1 MGRAKRLIHP
11 GKTLSFIRRSFD
23 ILLLYQLT
31 FNRYIPM
38 IKVLGRVIICIL
50 VCCITSCKQKTEISP
65 KLLAVK
71 ETVLQ
76 LDSISVNLHGWEP
89 KDSTYVPFD
98 DSALETLIER
108 QQHSHPM
115 YDSLDV
121 ASVHPSQE
129 QYDNANE
136 AWSTFKRLCTD
147 DHYEE
152 ALANFYDAH
161 NDLIL
166 FLKHS
171 TLRYKFY
178 KSVVLP
184 LMIEYEGVESAI
196 GKYIAYLELQ
206 QSQAEVS
213 IALGEI
219 QGNNYVPEVY
229 PYILMDLAEGYVMTG
244 DLERGMGLISS
255 IISSFNILTKDII
268 FANFQGVSTGAKLQQ
283 MTGDIESAIYIWE
296 DFKRFLSEYSELA
309 DSAEELAYYGD
320 LADEYIKQLRD
331 LE

>member
-1 MGRAKRLIHP
+1 
-11 GKTLSFIRRSFD
+11 
-23 ILLLYQLT
+23 
-31 FNRYIPM
+31 M
-38 IKVLGRVIICIL
+38 IKVLCNVIICIL
-50 VCCITSCKQKTEISP
+50 VCCITSCKQKPEISP

-76 LDSISVNLHGWEP
+76 LDSMSVNLHGLEP

-108 QQHSHPM
+108 EQPSHPI

-129 QYDNANE
+129 QYDIANE
-136 AWSTFKRLCTD
+136 AWSTFKSLCTD

-166 FLKHS
+166 YLKHS

-196 GKYIAYLELQ
+196 GKYITYLELQ
-206 QSQAEVS
+206 QYQAEVS

-229 PYILMDLAEGYVMTG
+229 PYILMDLAEGYMMTR
-244 DLERGMGLISS
+244 DLERGMGLISN
-255 IISSFNILTKDII
+255 IIASFNILTGDVM
-268 FANFQGVSTGAKLQQ
+268 FANYQGVSIGAKLQR
-283 MTGDIESAIYIWE
+283 MTGNIETAIYIWE
-296 DFKRFLSEYSELA
+296 DFKRFLSENQNLA
-309 DSAEELAYYGD
+309 NNEEELSYYWGM
-320 LADEYIKQLRD
+320 ADKHLKELRNN
-331 LE
+331 

>member
-1 MGRAKRLIHP
+1 MERTSTFRLFCIA
-11 GKTLSFIRRSFD
+11 L
-23 ILLLYQLT
+23 ILGT
-31 FNRYIPM
+31 IF
-38 IKVLGRVIICIL
+38 G
-50 VCCITSCKQKTEISP
+50 ITSCKHKTEIKP
-65 KLLAVK
+65 ELLAVK
-71 ETVLQ
+71 EAVLQ
-76 LDSISVNLHGWEP
+76 LDSMSIYLQGWEP
-89 KDSTYVPFD
+89 NDSTYVPFD
-98 DSALETLIER
+98 DSAMEDLIER
-108 QQHSHPM
+108 EQPSHPI
-115 YDSLDV
+115 YDTLDV
-121 ASVHPSQE
+121 ASLHPTQE
-129 QYDNANE
+129 QYDKAKE
-136 AWSTFKRLCTD
+136 SWSVFKNLCTND
-147 DHYEE
+147 RYAE
-152 ALANFYDAH
+152 ALAHFNDAH

-244 DLERGMGLISS
+244 ELDRGMGLISS

-296 DFKRFLSEYSELA
+296 DFKRFLSEYSDLA